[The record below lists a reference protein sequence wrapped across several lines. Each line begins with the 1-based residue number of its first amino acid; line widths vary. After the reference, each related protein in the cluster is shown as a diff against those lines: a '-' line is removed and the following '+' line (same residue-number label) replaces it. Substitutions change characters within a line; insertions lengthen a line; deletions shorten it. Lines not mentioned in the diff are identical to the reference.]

1 MKSTELVD
9 NAAMPDL
16 SRRQALQLAAAGA
29 GALALGRPALARAG
43 APAIVKPLPPEWFID
58 YGTNA
63 EMRWEAMQGQPYLV
77 SNERFFVR
85 NHTATPAIDMEA
97 YRLALSGSGLRRGP
111 VSFSLAE
118 LERMPARTISSAIEC
133 AGNGRSYFGSVQGT
147 PISGTQWKLGAIGVA
162 RWRGVP
168 LSEVLDRAGLSP
180 HAVSVMPQGLD
191 AEVVASGANQG
202 HVRRPLPI
210 AKALDD
216 ALLAYEMNGRDLPP
230 DHGAPLRLVVPGWVG
245 VASIKWV
252 GSIEVSRTPQQSF
265 WNTAQYRMVG
275 PQYPADSPP
284 LGVQPVKSAFE
295 LAPGAT
301 LPAGSR
307 TTVTGRSWSGHAPIA
322 RVDVSTDGGRTWH
335 RARPRG
341 ANREHTWQRWA
352 FDWTPKHPGERA
364 LIARAADERGHV
376 QPDAVPFNTGGYQFW
391 ATIRHPVH
399 VAG

>member
-1 MKSTELVD
+1 MPGRVPRSTNAIAPHELDQLGRQWV
-9 NAAMPDL
+9 MPDL

-85 NHTATPAIDMEA
+85 NHTATPAIDMA
-97 YRLALSGSGLRRGP
+97 GYRLALSGSGLRRGP
-111 VSFSLAE
+111 ASFSLAE
-118 LERMPARTISSAIEC
+118 LERMPARTITAAIEC

-147 PISGTQWKLGAIGVA
+147 PVSGTQWKLGAIGVA

-168 LSEVLDRAGLSP
+168 LAEVLDRAGLSP
-180 HAVSVMPQGLD
+180 HAVSAMPQGLD
-191 AEVVASGANQG
+191 AEVVANGANQG

-265 WNTAQYRMVG
+265 
-275 PQYPADSPP
+275 
-284 LGVQPVKSAFE
+284 
-295 LAPGAT
+295 
-301 LPAGSR
+301 
-307 TTVTGRSWSGHAPIA
+307 
-322 RVDVSTDGGRTWH
+322 
-335 RARPRG
+335 
-341 ANREHTWQRWA
+341 
-352 FDWTPKHPGERA
+352 
-364 LIARAADERGHV
+364 
-376 QPDAVPFNTGGYQFW
+376 
-391 ATIRHPVH
+391 
-399 VAG
+399 

>member
-1 MKSTELVD
+1 
-9 NAAMPDL
+9 
-16 SRRQALQLAAAGA
+16 
-29 GALALGRPALARAG
+29 
-43 APAIVKPLPPEWFID
+43 
-58 YGTNA
+58 
-63 EMRWEAMQGQPYLV
+63 
-77 SNERFFVR
+77 
-85 NHTATPAIDMEA
+85 
-97 YRLALSGSGLRRGP
+97 
-111 VSFSLAE
+111 
-118 LERMPARTISSAIEC
+118 MPARTITAAIEC

-147 PISGTQWKLGAIGVA
+147 PITGTQWRLGGIGVA

-168 LSEVLDRAGLSP
+168 LSEVLDRAGLSA
-180 HAVSVMPQGLD
+180 HGVSVMPQGLD
-191 AEVVASGANQG
+191 AEVVANGANQG

-210 AKALDD
+210 AKALED

-252 GSIEVSRTPQQSF
+252 GSIEVSRTSQQSF

-275 PQYPADSPP
+275 PQYAADSPP

-301 LPAGSR
+301 LPAGRR
-307 TTVTGRSWSGHAPIA
+307 TTVTGRSWSGYAPIA

-341 ANREHTWQRWA
+341 ANRERAWQRWA
-352 FDWTPKHPGERA
+352 FDWTPRRAGERA

-376 QPDAVPFNTGGYQFW
+376 QPDAVPFNTGGYRFW

-399 VAG
+399 VAA